1 MASYFLA
8 VSDVCEQVINVDC
21 FSLVF
26 DPDFMA
32 IIVFY
37 GAHTGLVVQISES
50 PKELP
55 LTGLTAFDSTVT
67 SLSESIRRL
76 GAICSWKTNL

>member
-21 FSLVF
+21 FSLIF

-55 LTGLTAFDSTVT
+55 LTGLTAFDSTVRINPT
-67 SLSESIRRL
+67 PRCYLFMEDESLI
-76 GAICSWKTNL
+76 